1 MKVLFIGGTGII
13 SSACSDLALSR
24 GIELW
29 HLNRG
34 QSQTLRPVHGAK
46 QLTGDIRNPRSI
58 ADTLEKHDW
67 DVVVDF
73 IAFVP
78 EHIRTDIALF
88 TGKTKQYIFISS
100 ASCYETAPRTW
111 PVTEKTPAFNPYWTY
126 SQNKIAC
133 EGILLNELQRAR
145 FPVTIVRPS
154 HTYDKTLI
162 PFEGGYT
169 VMNRIIEN
177 KTVVIPGDGSSL
189 WTMTHHRD
197 FAKGLVGLF
206 GKEAAIGETYHITS
220 DEYKS
225 WYQIYLMFGNALG
238 RHLDMVFIPSNVI
251 GRYDKAIGDSL
262 MGDKSHSMIF
272 DNSKIKAIVPDFI
285 CQTPL
290 EQGVAEIVEWYRAN
304 PGHQKVDKRIDE
316 MYDKIVDDWRRFI
329 KYTFND
335 TLLNIYL

>member
-13 SSACSDLALSR
+13 SSACSELALSR

-34 QSQTLRPVHGAK
+34 RSQTLRPVHGAK
-46 QLTGDIRNPRSI
+46 LLNGDIRNPRAI

-73 IAFVP
+73 IAFLP
-78 EHIRTDIALF
+78 EHIRTDVALF

-100 ASCYETAPRTW
+100 ASCYDTPPRSW
-111 PVTEKTPAFNPYWTY
+111 PITEESPAFNPYWQY

-133 EGILLNELQRAR
+133 EAILHNELQRNR
-145 FPVTIVRPS
+145 FPMTIVRPS

-169 VMNRIIEN
+169 VLNRMKTN
-177 KTVVIPGDGSSL
+177 KTLVVHGDGSSL
-189 WTMTHHRD
+189 WTLTHHRD

-206 GKEAAIGETYHITS
+206 GNQDAIGETFHITS
-220 DEYKS
+220 DEYYS
-225 WYQIYLMFGNALG
+225 WQQIYLMFGQALG
-238 RHLDMVFIPSNVI
+238 CHIDMAYIPSNVI

-262 MGDKSHSMIF
+262 MGDKAHSMIF
-272 DNSKIKAIVPDFI
+272 DNSKIKKFVPDFV
-285 CQTPL
+285 CDTPL
-290 EQGVAEIVEWYRAN
+290 KQGVEEIVNWYAGN
-304 PGHQKVDKRIDE
+304 TAHQIVDKKLDE
-316 MYDKIVDDWRRFI
+316 MFDKIVDDWKRYI